1 MDAQHAPWQENLR
14 YISAEV
20 LCTSRDLPLMLQQE
34 LGQFIMADSM
44 PVKALTLRK
53 GPTPPRPALAE
64 GFSTGGSL
72 ASCK

>member
-1 MDAQHAPWQENLR
+1 
-14 YISAEV
+14 
-20 LCTSRDLPLMLQQE
+20 MLQQE

-64 GFSTGGSL
+64 GSAPGGLSV
-72 ASCK
+72 SCK